1 MLVNPHRMYVDEFS
15 MEQESHDH
23 DRDPG
28 TQDSLWPL
36 GEPAETRIHGPAVV
50 LLATADAGAASRI
63 KDILAEAGH
72 RVIEATT
79 ESSAREQLTPDVDLL
94 LVDAGLS
101 PGVLELVE
109 DARSPHTWRKVIVW
123 SPASDPET
131 TISAVRSGACDY
143 LHLPEHL
150 EELAERVDRAV
161 AASRTD
167 KCRDERLSRLAD
179 ACEQLRETKNEMS
192 NQVDVL
198 CGDLASAYT
207 NIKDQLSL
215 VEMMTE
221 FRTLI
226 GQELDVEQMLRTSLE
241 YMLEKIGPTNGV
253 VYLRESEGDYGIGA
267 YVNYEW
273 QDRNILQSLEE
284 LGAAVC
290 HQMTGNVGLLKFDDA
305 GEFSSCDGVEA
316 ELFESSEVVA
326 CTCMFGSEPLAVLVF
341 FRKDTSPFTDEMA
354 GMLDALRSVL
364 AEQLARILRVHKRSE
379 LEWPDES
386 FDESDWD
393 IAA

>member
-1 MLVNPHRMYVDEFS
+1 
-15 MEQESHDH
+15 MEAQSHDH
-23 DRDPG
+23 DKDPG
-28 TQDSLWPL
+28 TQDSLWPM
-36 GEPAETRIHGPAVV
+36 GEPAEARIEGPAVV
-50 LLATADAGAASRI
+50 LVATADAGAADCI
-63 KDILAEAGH
+63 NDLLTEAGH
-72 RVIEATT
+72 CVMHAAT
-79 ESSAREQLTPDVDLL
+79 EDSAREQLTQQVDLL

-101 PGVLELVE
+101 PGVLQLVA
-109 DARSPHTWRKVIVW
+109 DARSPQRWRQVIVW
-123 SPASDPET
+123 SPASDSNT

-150 EELAERVDRAV
+150 GELVERVDQAV
-161 AASRTD
+161 TASRAG
-167 KCRDERLSRLAD
+167 KSRDERLSRLTD
-179 ACEQLRETKNEMS
+179 ACVQLRETKDAMS
-192 NQVDVL
+192 DQVDVL

-221 FRTLI
+221 FRTLV

-241 YMLEKIGPTNGV
+241 YMLEKVGPTNGV
-253 VYLRESEGDYGIGA
+253 VYLREAEGDYGIGA

-290 HQMTGNVGLLKFDDA
+290 PQMTGSTGLLKFDDA
-305 GEFSSCDGVEA
+305 AEFARCDGVEG

-326 CTCMFGSEPLAVLVF
+326 CTCMFGNEPLAILVF
-341 FRKDTSPFTDEMA
+341 FRKDTSPYTDEMA

-379 LEWPDES
+379 LEWPDEK

>member
-1 MLVNPHRMYVDEFS
+1 MDAYP
-15 MEQESHDH
+15 HDH

-36 GEPAETRIHGPAVV
+36 GEPAEARIEGPAVV
-50 LLATADAGAASRI
+50 LVATSDAGAARCI
-63 KDILAEAGH
+63 KDTLVEAGH
-72 RVIEATT
+72 RVVEAAN
-79 ESSAREQLTPDVDLL
+79 EQCVREQLAPDVDLL
-94 LVDAGLS
+94 LVDAGLCS
-101 PGVLELVE
+101 GILELIE
-109 DARSPHTWRKVIVW
+109 DVRSTDSWRQVIVW
-123 SPASDPET
+123 SPVSDSET

-143 LHLPEHL
+143 LHLPERL
-150 EELAERVDRAV
+150 EELVSRVDTAIAKSRATR
-161 AASRTD
+161 SRE
-167 KCRDERLSRLAD
+167 ERLSRLTD
-179 ACEQLRETKNEMS
+179 ACEQLRETRDAMS
-192 NQVDVL
+192 DQVDVL

-253 VYLRESEGDYGIGA
+253 VYLREAEGDYGIGA

-290 HQMTGNVGLLKFDDA
+290 PQMTKSAGLLKFDDA
-305 GEFSSCDGVEA
+305 AEFARCDGVEA

-326 CTCMFGSEPLAVLVF
+326 CTCMFGNEPLAILVF
-341 FRKDTSPFTDEMA
+341 FRKDATPFTDEMA
-354 GMLDALRSVL
+354 GVLDALRSVL

-379 LEWPDES
+379 LDWPDEQ